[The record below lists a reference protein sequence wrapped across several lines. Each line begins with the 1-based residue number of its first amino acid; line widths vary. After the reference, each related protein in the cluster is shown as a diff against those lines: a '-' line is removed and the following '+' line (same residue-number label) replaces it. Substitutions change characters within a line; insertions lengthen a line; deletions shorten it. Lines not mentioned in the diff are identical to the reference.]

1 MIAIGVAGGVL
12 NLVIVQSAL
21 AGLSRVDKAYS
32 DVGRIVKAQSKF
44 QDASSLMNALR
55 ADVLLAVLDADE
67 HVPGISR
74 RATGGVPADA
84 RELRADLDFAGAV
97 PLPVSLAAD
106 LKDVRLIQEEYVRSA
121 LRIDAESAIDSN
133 RGARDLPGFTAL
145 FNALGQRQAA
155 TTAGFAQRA
164 HAVQDGAEGDEHQ
177 ARMRI
182 VASAIIV
189 MLGFLGLAALLGRLG
204 RRLAMMAAREREVA
218 ETLQHSLLPTWLPRL
233 PGLRLAARYV
243 PGGVGAEVG
252 GDWYDVIALTGGR
265 VGLVMGD
272 VVGHDLRAATIMGQM
287 RHALHAHAVE
297 GLSPG
302 NVLERLNYLC
312 HQQRRPDMTTC
323 VYAVLDPVTSTLT
336 VANAGHYPPLVVTP
350 GDDGTVVTYLEQ
362 QASPPIGA
370 MRDVHY
376 RETTYDLAPGSK
388 VVLYTDGLVERRGGS
403 VDQGLLQLREIAA
416 EAPAG
421 LEETCEHLLG
431 GMLGGTPPKDDVAL
445 LVVAPASVLGDR
457 LDLIMPT
464 DMAELAGLRRAVGR
478 WLGEAGA
485 NEDEAFEI
493 MVACGEA
500 ATNAVEHAYVSGAA
514 SYQVTCHIDR
524 STGIVEIVVRDW
536 GRWKSAADRADR
548 GRGLHLI
555 HALMDGTHVIR
566 GGPSSSGSSVQIRR
580 KLVGS
585 PIDTPEAP
593 SVIEAGALLIGR

>member
-1 MIAIGVAGGVL
+1 L
-12 NLVIVQSAL
+12 
-21 AGLSRVDKAYS
+21 
-32 DVGRIVKAQSKF
+32 
-44 QDASSLMNALR
+44 
-55 ADVLLAVLDADE
+55 
-67 HVPGISR
+67 
-74 RATGGVPADA
+74 
-84 RELRADLDFAGAV
+84 
-97 PLPVSLAAD
+97 
-106 LKDVRLIQEEYVRSA
+106 
-121 LRIDAESAIDSN
+121 
-133 RGARDLPGFTAL
+133 FTE
-145 FNALGQRQAA
+145 LGQRQAA
-155 TTAGFAQRA
+155 TTAGFAKEA
-164 HAVQDGAEGDEHQ
+164 STVQEGAERDEHQ
-177 ARMRI
+177 AQMRI

-189 MLGFLGLAALLGRLG
+189 MLGFLALGTLLGRLG
-204 RRLAMMAAREREVA
+204 RRLATMAAREREVA

-243 PGGVGAEVG
+243 PGGLGAEVG

-323 VYAVLDPVTSTLT
+323 VYAVLDPVASTLT
-336 VANAGHYPPLVVTP
+336 VANAGHYPPLVVSP
-350 GDDGTVVTYLEQ
+350 GDGRAEVTFLEQ
-362 QASPPIGA
+362 QASPPVGA
-370 MRDVHY
+370 MRDAHY
-376 RETTYDLAPGSK
+376 SETTYDLPAGSK

-416 EAPAG
+416 QAPEELEAA
-421 LEETCEHLLG
+421 CEYVLG
-431 GMLGGTPPKDDVAL
+431 EMLGGQPPKDDVAL
-445 LVVAPASVLGDR
+445 LVVAPTAVLGDR

-464 DMAELAGLRRAVGR
+464 DTAELAGLRRAVGR

-485 NEDEAFEI
+485 NDEEAFEI

-536 GRWKSAADRADR
+536 GRWKPAIDRAGR

-555 HALMDGTHVIR
+555 HALMDVTHVIR

-585 PIDTPEAP
+585 KVEPAAEPA
-593 SVIEAGALLIGR
+593 VIEAGTALIAQ